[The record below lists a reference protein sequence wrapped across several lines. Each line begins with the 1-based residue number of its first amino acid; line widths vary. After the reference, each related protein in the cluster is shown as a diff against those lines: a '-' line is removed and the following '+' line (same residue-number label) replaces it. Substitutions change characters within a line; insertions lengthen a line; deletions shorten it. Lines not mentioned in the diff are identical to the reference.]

1 MRERLL
7 LGLSYLLLTS
17 GKNAKLPGYMDYLHL
32 STADVAILKGSWM
45 VLEEHVTRVGVDFF
59 LDLIYNH
66 EEMKL
71 GTVCQSTKIIVYFL
85 LSGQI
90 VDIGGHFKSQ
100 VLVLVKCCNGRQF
113 SGKCP
118 IFPCMNSKPQKISTD
133 TGCRADVVYQ
143 VDEKLLPLSEELEL
157 VFVKCTPLLSRCF

>member
-1 MRERLL
+1 MC
-7 LGLSYLLLTS
+7 S

-71 GTVCQSTKIIVYFL
+71 GTVCQSQKNHSRLGFL
-85 LSGQI
+85 TDFQSR
-90 VDIGGHFKSQ
+90 
-100 VLVLVKCCNGRQF
+100 VLVKCCNGRQF

-118 IFPCMNSKPQKISTD
+118 IFPCMN
-133 TGCRADVVYQ
+133 
-143 VDEKLLPLSEELEL
+143 
-157 VFVKCTPLLSRCF
+157 

>member
-7 LGLSYLLLTS
+7 LGLSSLLLTS

-32 STADVAILKGSWM
+32 STADVAILKGSWL

-71 GTVCQSTKIIVYFL
+71 GTVCQSTQIIVYSCCPVRYWTDI
-85 LSGQI
+85 LSLK
-90 VDIGGHFKSQ
+90 F
-100 VLVLVKCCNGRQF
+100 
-113 SGKCP
+113 
-118 IFPCMNSKPQKISTD
+118 
-133 TGCRADVVYQ
+133 
-143 VDEKLLPLSEELEL
+143 
-157 VFVKCTPLLSRCF
+157 